1 MLIAALMR
9 CICSILYLLCA
20 STAFA
25 QSDERPPLASPS
37 NLHPSGQ
44 SALTPSREIDERETI
59 IVRHSSPAILEDA
72 SLSIGRSAT
81 TKLSEQGLDVNANT
95 LRKKATALRVRLDEE
110 HRQFVRA
117 SERDENLRAH
127 LRQSRVSH
135 VKNIINASIIEN
147 APHGTLGRLRS
158 LGYKVE
164 SALTITASLATS
176 VPAIGASQVWSETR
190 DSDGNPITGRGVRV
204 GVIDTGIDYTHPDF
218 GSCSKDQ
225 FLAGACLRV
234 KGGYDWVSNDRDPND
249 ENLHGTHVAS
259 IIGANGTVKGVAP
272 DVSLYS
278 LRVLDA
284 WGSGSSANVIRAL
297 EWATDPNDD
306 GDFSDHLDVI
316 NLSLGSSF
324 GTADTADS
332 IATDNA
338 VAAGIIVI
346 AASGNSGPD
355 AGSIGSPG
363 AARQAITV
371 GASLLNGTVADF
383 SSRGPVH
390 SGNAIISKPDL
401 VAPGVSICA
410 ALRSGV
416 SRPMCGDEAHTALSG
431 TSMATPHIAGVA
443 ALIKQA
449 RPSISPTEVKTLLKA
464 TAKPL
469 RDAVGAILSP
479 YEQGAGVVAAMPA
492 VQYAL
497 SAKLPPVAALV
508 TGGTFYDDS
517 VPIIGSADGSDFEE
531 YRLSLIAPDGTEQT
545 IATGTS
551 PIRDT
556 QFLSLDV
563 GALPS
568 GDYTLKLVVLAD
580 KQEAQTRSGITIR
593 HLAISAPLSPR
604 EAPHGERV
612 VHGNSGTIDILGRVN
627 GRGLRNFSLTVC
639 WDFAHESGC
648 APDAVTLNPDAL
660 VPISQGTLASIDIS
674 KIPFQRRGLYTV
686 RLTANY
692 EQRSSE
698 SVEEEFYLD
707 PFMLRDYAPKLRC
720 DQDTPCEDIGHQP
733 LLADING
740 DGIPETIY
748 SLSRH
753 LHVVDRNG
761 APLPGWPK
769 ATDYSLLT
777 PPSVGDLNGDG
788 ALEIIV
794 QGYDYVSSSRVRG
807 AIYAFAADGTP
818 LPGWPSRF
826 DENPSSMRRY
836 VGDFLTVM
844 DIDEDNAAEVLLS
857 PFECLSFNA
866 SPCLTWTPPDISAVP
881 ENYRMFGGLA
891 VGDLDNDGDKE
902 IVSTLT
908 NWSRWVRTGEEKSLV
923 LVQDSTGTILSSTAV
938 DSLIP
943 TGPVITDVDGDGVK
957 EFATYDRSNVTGRVS
972 VVVRDITGSPL
983 PGWTVNVPNLI
994 LGDIAFAASLIA
1006 ADLDSNGSSEIAF
1019 QSDVDTHVVFYTQG
1033 QATARKPADYRL
1045 SGYGSLV
1052 AANIDSDAAPELLFV
1067 SRFYPHSFSSKDT
1080 ALDPRVGLLALV
1092 AINDSLTVEHGFP
1105 ILVPSSSGYLFPLA
1119 IGDIDGDRENEIVYP
1134 TTGEIV
1140 AFRTGGCSNATEA
1153 WPLERASQHRHA
1165 SVTSSVELCS
1175 TGSKIFEECS
1185 RHSDHDLID
1194 DCQDQ
1199 CPLTSR
1205 LRPHPICGCSLD
1217 QSDPDK
1223 DGAPTCVDLCP
1234 QDPLKREPGACGCS
1248 KPETDA
1254 NQDGVIDCGT
1264 VTGGFPRP
1272 TTKPRIVRRRPRYL
1286 KVFAP
1291 LTSGASE
1298 GSREVAICLKRRGAR
1313 ARCRATPSG
1322 TTVFKP
1328 AAGSYTVYYTWI
1340 YSNGSSF
1347 KSPSIKTRVT
1357 DRSATR
1363 RPTVTP
1369 RRP

>member
-1 MLIAALMR
+1 MLAALIR
-9 CICSILYLLCA
+9 RISPVVLLLCA

-25 QSDERPPLASPS
+25 QSDERPPLTDSSRIAQSTLSS
-37 NLHPSGQ
+37 N
-44 SALTPSREIDERETI
+44 REREATETI
-59 IVRHSSPAILEDA
+59 IVRHTEPAILEDA
-72 SLSIGRSAT
+72 SSNVGGLAI
-81 TKLSEQGLDVNANT
+81 TKLSERGERTKANAIHQRATSLRARVN
-95 LRKKATALRVRLDEE
+95 EE
-110 HRQFVRA
+110 HRRFVSV
-117 SERDENLRAH
+117 SERDTNLRGRIKDARLSH
-127 LRQSRVSH
+127 L
-135 VKNIINASIIEN
+135 KNIINATVIEG
-147 APHGTLGRLRS
+147 APSGTLSRLRS

-164 SALTITASLATS
+164 LAVPITTSLAAS
-176 VPAIGASQVWSETR
+176 VPSIGASQVWSESR
-190 DSDGNPITGRGVRV
+190 DSEGNPITGRGVQV

-218 GSCSKDQ
+218 GACDKTR
-225 FLAGACLRV
+225 FLAGSCPRV
-234 KGGYDWVSNDRDPND
+234 RGGYDWVGNDQDPTD

-272 DVSLYS
+272 DVSLYA

-324 GTADTADS
+324 GNADTADS

-338 VAAGIIVI
+338 VAAGIIVV
-346 AASGNSGPD
+346 AASGNSGPE
-355 AGSIGSPG
+355 AATIGSPG

-383 SSRGPVH
+383 SSRGPVR
-390 SGNAIISKPDL
+390 SGNTIISKPDL

-416 SRPMCGDEAHTALSG
+416 SRPTCGDDTHTALSG
-431 TSMATPHIAGVA
+431 TSMATPHISGVA
-443 ALIKQA
+443 ALLKQA

-469 RDAVGAILSP
+469 RDAIGAILSG
-479 YEQGAGVVAAMPA
+479 YEQGAGVVAALPA
-492 VQYAL
+492 VEYAL
-497 SAKLPPVAALV
+497 SGKLPPVAALV
-508 TGGTFYDDS
+508 TGGTVYDDS

-551 PIRDT
+551 PVRDT
-556 QFLSLDV
+556 QFLSLDI

-580 KQEAQTRSGITIR
+580 RHEAQTHSGITIS
-593 HLAISAPLSPR
+593 HLAISAPSSPR
-604 EAPHGERV
+604 EASRGQRV
-612 VHGNSGTIDILGRVN
+612 VHGSSDIIDVLGRVN
-627 GRGLRNFSLTVC
+627 GRGLRDFGLTLC
-639 WDFAHESGC
+639 WDFADESGC
-648 APDAVTLNPDAL
+648 APEAVTITPNAL
-660 VPISQGTLASIDIS
+660 GPISQGVLASVNIA
-674 KIPFQRRGLYTV
+674 KIPVQRRGVYTL

-692 EQRSSE
+692 EQRASE
-698 SVEEEFYLD
+698 SISKEFYLD
-707 PFMLRDYAPKLRC
+707 PMMLRDYAPALRC
-720 DQDTPCEDIGHQP
+720 DQDAPCEDIGQQP

-769 ATDYSLLT
+769 ATDHSLLT

-788 ALEIIV
+788 ALEIVV
-794 QGYDYVSSSRVRG
+794 QGYDYLSSTQVRG

-826 DENPSSMRRY
+826 DANPSSMRRY
-836 VGDFLTVM
+836 VGDFLSVM
-844 DIDEDNAAEVLLS
+844 DIDGDNAAEVLLS
-857 PFECLSFNA
+857 PFECLTFNA
-866 SPCLTWTPPDISAVP
+866 SPCLAWTPPDISAIP

-908 NWSRWVRTGEEKSLV
+908 NWSQWVRTGEEKSIV

-938 DSLIP
+938 TSLIP
-943 TGPVITDVDGDGVK
+943 TGPIITDVDGDGVK

-972 VVVRDITGSPL
+972 VVIRDITGSPL
-983 PGWTVNVPNLI
+983 PGWTVHVPNLI

-1006 ADLDSNGSSEIAF
+1006 ADLDNNGSSEIAF
-1019 QSDVDTHVVFYTQG
+1019 QSDIDTQVVFYTQG
-1033 QATARKPADYRL
+1033 QASVRKPPDYRL
-1045 SGYGSLV
+1045 SGYGTLV
-1052 AANIDSDAAPELLFV
+1052 AANIDSDAASELLFV

-1092 AINDSLTVEHGFP
+1092 AINDSLKVEHGFP
-1105 ILVPSSSGYLFPLA
+1105 ILVPNSSGYLFPLA
-1119 IGDIDGDRENEIVYP
+1119 IGDIDGDRENEIVHP
-1134 TTGEIV
+1134 TNGEIV
-1140 AFRTGGCSNATEA
+1140 AFRTGGCSNSAEA
-1153 WPLERASQHRHA
+1153 WPVERASPHRHA
-1165 SVTSSVELCS
+1165 SASSVELCS
-1175 TGSKIFEECS
+1175 VGSKIFEACAL
-1185 RHSDHDLID
+1185 HSDHDLID

-1199 CPLTSR
+1199 CPLTRR

-1217 QSDPDK
+1217 ESDPDG
-1223 DGAPTCVDLCP
+1223 DSIPTCADLCP
-1234 QDPLKREPGACGCS
+1234 QDPLKREPGICGCS
-1248 KPETDA
+1248 NPEADA
-1254 NQDGVIDCGT
+1254 NQDGLIDCGN
-1264 VTGGFPRP
+1264 VTGSFARP
-1272 TTKPRIVRRRPRYL
+1272 TTKPRIVRKRPRYL
-1286 KVFAP
+1286 KVLVP

-1298 GSREVAICLKRRGAR
+1298 GSRKVAICLRRRGAR
-1313 ARCRATPSG
+1313 ARCKTTPNG
-1322 TTVFKP
+1322 TAVFKP
-1328 AAGSYTVYYTWI
+1328 APGPYTVYYTWL

-1347 KSPSIKTRVT
+1347 KSPSIKTRVI
-1357 DRSATR
+1357 DRDAIR
-1363 RPTVTP
+1363 RATVTP